1 MLTKNTKVRK
11 RKINIILGF
20 CGLLGLIGPI
30 AYNYTKEPFM
40 ICFIA
45 FIGFFGFFF
54 ENKIPYDRKNE
65 KFIVNENKAR
75 IFSTRFALMA
85 IIFCMII
92 SFNISNVKS
101 AYIFLIGAISVIWGL
116 VVLANQYLLYRFMK
130 QE

>member
-1 MLTKNTKVRK
+1 MIENTDVRK
-11 RKINIILGF
+11 KKVNTILGF
-20 CGLLGLIGPI
+20 CGLLGMIGPI
-30 AYNYTKEPFM
+30 AYYYTKEPFM

-54 ENKIPYDRKNE
+54 ENKIPDDRKNE
-65 KFIVNENKAR
+65 KFLVNENKAR

-101 AYIFLIGAISVIWGL
+101 AYTFLIGAISVIWGL
-116 VVLANQYLLYRFMK
+116 VILVNQYLLYRFMK